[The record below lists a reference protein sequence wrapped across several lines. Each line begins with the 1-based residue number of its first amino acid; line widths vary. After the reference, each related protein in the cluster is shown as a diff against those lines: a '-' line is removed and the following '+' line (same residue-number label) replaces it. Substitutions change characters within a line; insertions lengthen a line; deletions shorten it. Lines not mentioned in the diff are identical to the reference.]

1 MSRYRQHCNGVGL
14 HYSRF
19 RAMQS
24 RRPLAHQALST
35 RRFSKSE
42 SNPRTRAKRRHQR
55 RNVRSLIPRSSAA
68 SNLLKSA
75 LLASAENIPEFQHSH
90 TVQNLCPPHR
100 IPPWGKDH
108 HEPDRSCATYTPEPL
123 QLTSKGGLPYKP
135 RDSWRQSAQFRRMAQ
150 GPGAARCLVHRHLRP
165 AENDR

>member
-42 SNPRTRAKRRHQR
+42 SNPRSRARATLTATERRLAAEKECEQLLIERYEDYVRNGRKREERPLKDKIR
-55 RNVRSLIPRSSAA
+55 TELTELIPNLSRRSFD
-68 SNLLKSA
+68 K
-75 LLASAENIPEFQHSH
+75 
-90 TVQNLCPPHR
+90 C
-100 IPPWGKDH
+100 W
-108 HEPDRSCATYTPEPL
+108 
-123 QLTSKGGLPYKP
+123 KGTAVAQCWDWTLPGQ
-135 RDSWRQSAQFRRMAQ
+135 R
-150 GPGAARCLVHRHLRP
+150 
-165 AENDR
+165 